1 MKKWLAAAFVA
12 SACAVAPLFAP
23 QWWTQHGPFPDVA
36 AIVVL
41 YLAVSGTPE
50 RAAILGVAIGL
61 IRCTC
66 TTSPLGLEAAMY
78 GALGWSGAHFG
89 RAMFQDRALFKMAA
103 AGVGV
108 VAMRALAAATSS
120 MASASVQAASVP
132 VPSTVRGASFAGWAA
147 ATALAAAATA
157 LAAPIAFAALSG
169 SRVFAGFEW
178 RRKHDV

>member
-1 MKKWLAAAFVA
+1 MRKWISAAFA
-12 SACAVAPLFAP
+12 AFACAVAPLFAP
-23 QWWTQHGPFPDVA
+23 QWWSQHGALPDVA

-50 RAAILGVAIGL
+50 RAAVLGIAIGFL
-61 IRCTC
+61 R
-66 TTSPLGLEAAMY
+66 SPWTPSPFGLDAAVY

-103 AGVGV
+103 AGAGV
-108 VAMRALAAATSS
+108 VAVRALSVALSS
-120 MASASVQAASVP
+120 LTPAASAAPP
-132 VPSTVRGASFAGWAA
+132 VGRGMTFVAWAA

-157 LAAPIAFAALSG
+157 LAAPVGFAALSA
-169 SRVFAGFEW
+169 SRVFAGFER